1 MLGFMNDNSI
11 ALDQLW
17 HIPQFILAV
26 YATSA
31 AKHHLDRHNPEDLS
45 EIVSEP
51 DWADLSESSPM
62 ITSLAFAK
70 AHVAALQKLPLSS
83 HIASKADVL
92 MQEVSRGVTVCFTA
106 VDCLLQ
112 EAIVPIEAPAST
124 LLLQDVWSTA
134 EPTID
139 WEGVLQTA
147 KQSGHVK
154 TVYDG
159 WVRNIFNHAATPQ
172 ALCDLFETTFED
184 AYPLISS
191 RSEHFAPPS
200 SAASAADA
208 GSIYYPTRWSL
219 VCDAIVSITCLQTG
233 AKKLTAKDG
242 SRTLRSVLVAKSK
255 VSLDTAKLVIPPNI
269 NALLSQRILADDKP
283 AVKAKAATRG
293 VVDTLIETDEADTQ
307 PLSTAAPTSTAAPA
321 GKKRAG
327 PDGADGPGC
336 AATGPAK
343 RQQRNAA

>member
-70 AHVAALQKLPLSS
+70 AQVAALQKLPLSS

-191 RSEHFAPPS
+191 RSEHFVPPS
-200 SAASAADA
+200 
-208 GSIYYPTRWSL
+208 GSVYHPTRWSL

-283 AVKAKAATRG
+283 AVKAKAATRE
-293 VVDTLIETDEADTQ
+293 VADTLIETDEADTQ